1 MPSASVRILV
11 SSATNPS
18 RSPSSQGATRLPVLL
33 LICLGLCGCG
43 DRGSGTDPTIPA
55 LTVSPQPANEAAVV
69 LEAPAE
75 NTAAAAS
82 EAAGPLTV
90 RDGETGV
97 APPPERSAVPTSE
110 NDPNRAEGS
119 APDYAVGKKSLD
131 EQLAALQI
139 PPPWLDAVTT
149 RYDTSN
155 PWKDARLEIRRLFS
169 LNQPEAHREGIKLT
183 WLYLQKGD
191 IGDGHEYPMYTLLG
205 GEPLWSVRAH
215 EEYLAKPHNETPIHA
230 YLSLASLY
238 AQFGEFERAEACL
251 ARAMAG
257 LPAPPWDV
265 MRRADVLAAYGDLY
279 ADWDNKPLAKDFYS
293 QAAQLYP
300 TAKPP
305 YGGHLLPRRAAE
317 VQSKLDRLTFRS
329 LATATLKDG
338 QYRDRALGYAGDIDV
353 TVTIEGGKIAAIR
366 LKHEEKIDQN
376 ACAIIPER
384 IKAAQSLEVDGIS
397 GATVTKEAIVNGV
410 FRCLKQAGL
419 Q

>member
-1 MPSASVRILV
+1 MQTAFLLAAKLVRIHLD
-11 SSATNPS
+11 
-18 RSPSSQGATRLPVLL
+18 LPLVLL
-33 LICLGLCGCG
+33 VGLGIGGC
-43 DRGSGTDPTIPA
+43 SGNASGPA
-55 LTVSPQPANEAAVV
+55 VPPPMTSSQPANEPSDVPDTSAESMPATANG
-69 LEAPAE
+69 APG
-75 NTAAAAS
+75 S
-82 EAAGPLTV
+82 STV
-90 RDGETGV
+90 RDGEAGV
-97 APPPERSAVPTSE
+97 VPPPEPSAVPTSE
-110 NDPNRAEGS
+110 EAPKQSDGS
-119 APDYAVGKKSLD
+119 PPGIPTSDAAAGRKSLD
-131 EQLAALQI
+131 EQLADLQI
-139 PPPWLDAVTT
+139 PPPWLEAVTT

-169 LNQPEAHREGIKLT
+169 LNQPEAHREGLKLT

-215 EEYLAKPHNETPIHA
+215 QDFLSKPHDETPIHA

-251 ARAMAG
+251 ASAMAN

-265 MRRADVLAAYGDLY
+265 MRKADLLAAYGDLY
-279 ADWDNKPLAKDFYS
+279 ADWDKQELAKDCYA

-300 TAKPP
+300 TAQLP

-317 VQSKLDRLTFRS
+317 VQSKLDRLSFRS

-338 QYRDRALGYAGDIDV
+338 QYRDQALGYAGDIDV
-353 TVTIEGGKIAAIR
+353 TVTIAGGKITAIR

-376 ACAIIPER
+376 ACVIIPER

-419 Q
+419 E